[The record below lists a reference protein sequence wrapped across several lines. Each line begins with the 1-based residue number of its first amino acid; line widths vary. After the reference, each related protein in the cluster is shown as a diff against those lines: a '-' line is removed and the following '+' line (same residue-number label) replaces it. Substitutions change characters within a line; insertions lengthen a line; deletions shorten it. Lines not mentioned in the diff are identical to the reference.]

1 MKKIYNTSMIYL
13 IFALIGGVFFRE
25 FTKLNNFVG
34 KTTLGV
40 VHTHLFVLG
49 MFFFLTVA
57 LFCAQNQSLLQNKTF
72 QRFYTLYNISLPL
85 MVIMMLIRGITQVL
99 NLSLSNGISAMIAG
113 FAGITHILIT
123 IALIMFFVSLKQV
136 FNENK

>member
-25 FTKLNNFVG
+25 FTKLNNFFG

-49 MFFFLTVA
+49 MFFFLMVA
-57 LFCAQNQSLLQNKTF
+57 LFCVQNRSLLQNKTF
-72 QRFYTLYNISLPL
+72 QRFYILYNISLPL

-99 NLSLSNGISAMIAG
+99 KLSLSNGISAMIAG

-136 FNENK
+136 FSENK